1 MNSNRRNIMILF
13 FTLIVVMMGFGMAI
27 PVLPFYVD
35 SFGASGSELGL
46 LMSIY
51 AVMQFIFAPVWGSLS
66 DRYGRKPLILL
77 GVLGNALSQLLFGL
91 ANSLLMLFVARA
103 LSGILSAAT
112 LPTAMAYISDSTSE
126 DNRSGGMGIIGA
138 AMGIGMV
145 LGPGLGGMLA
155 TDNLSLPFFVAAGL
169 STLALVLIFV
179 LLPESLDEADRDAGA
194 GFKGPQFREMWQALF
209 SPIGL
214 LLVVAFIISFGLTN
228 FEAVFGLFAKDRFGY
243 GSGEVGGILMFI
255 GVVSAVVQMGLT
267 GPLTKR
273 FGEVSTLRGALLV
286 TVVGFV
292 LMLLAENLAGILVT
306 MLVFIVG
313 NSLLRPVTSSL
324 TSKRADV
331 PQGVAM
337 GLNNAFMSLG
347 RIIGPTWAGLLF
359 DVNMNLP
366 YLSGAAIT
374 AIGLVITLVWLRVA
388 TSEVEPA
395 ASSMGEPSAAR

>member
-1 MNSNRRNIMILF
+1 MNPNRRNIMILF
-13 FTLIVVMMGFGMAI
+13 FTMIVVMMGFGMAI
-27 PVLPFYVD
+27 PVFPFYVD

-51 AVMQFIFAPVWGSLS
+51 AVMQFIFAPLWGSLS
-66 DRYGRKPLILL
+66 DRYGRRPLILL
-77 GVLGNALSQLLFGL
+77 GVFGNALSQLLFGL

-126 DNRSGGMGIIGA
+126 ENRSSGMGMVGA

-155 TDNLSLPFFVAAGL
+155 SDNLSLPFFVAAGL
-169 STLALVLIFV
+169 STLALILIFA
-179 LLPESLDEADRDAGA
+179 LLPESLEEADRDTNA
-194 GFKGPQFREMWQALF
+194 GFKGPQFGEMWRALF

-214 LLVVAFIISFGLTN
+214 LLIVAFIISFGLTN
-228 FEAVFGLFAKDRFGY
+228 FEAVFGLFAKDRFAY

-273 FGEVSTLRGALLV
+273 FGEVGTLRAAMAI

-292 LMLLAENLAGILVT
+292 IMLLAQNLAGILIT
-306 MLVFIVG
+306 LLVFVFG

-324 TSKRADV
+324 TSKRATV

-337 GLNNAFMSLG
+337 GLNNSFMSLG
-347 RIIGPTWAGLLF
+347 RIVGPTWAGLLY

-374 AIGLVITLVWLRVA
+374 AVGLVIAMVWLKVV
-388 TSEVEPA
+388 TSEAEAVA
-395 ASSMGEPSAAR
+395 GSMSEVSAAR